1 MAITRERAKELGFF
15 IGDPPKDEELFTK
28 RSYYNPDTKKVYFGL
43 GFSSEQFNEVMLAR
57 DITIVFN

>member
-1 MAITRERAKELGFF
+1 MAITKERAEKLGFI

-28 RSYYNPDTKKVYFGL
+28 RSFYNPKTKKVYFGL
-43 GFSSEQFNEVMLAR
+43 GFTSEQFNEVMCSR

>member
-1 MAITRERAKELGFF
+1 MAMTKEKAEALGFI

-28 RSYYNPDTKKVYFGL
+28 RSFYNPDTKKVYFGL

-57 DITIVFN
+57 DITIVF